1 MTKCLINNLSS
12 RQNICQPC
20 NYAGRWGSPASAE
33 SWNFTVVL
41 VTLCLYAIC
50 TRLISSHTTPSLLP
64 SISSTSTFSKLSSPP
79 NSSSNHFYFLDL
91 TDLSKNASI
100 RSQLS
105 SKYIQIYGLG
115 DPCSQILDRLVSL
128 PPGGLVLHLVRLRVC
143 HHHNHVGGAVAQN
156 LATARLAE
164 FQVTL

>member
-20 NYAGRWGSPASAE
+20 NYAGRWGSPASAD

-105 SKYIQIYGLG
+105 SKYIQISGLG
-115 DPCSQILDRLVSL
+115 VTDPCSWPNPWLPCQP

-143 HHHNHVGGAVAQN
+143 RHHNQN
-156 LATARLAE
+156 IATARLAE

>member
-1 MTKCLINNLSS
+1 MRLTSYHSLKI
-12 RQNICQPC
+12 RI
-20 NYAGRWGSPASAE
+20 
-33 SWNFTVVL
+33 F
-41 VTLCLYAIC
+41 C
-50 TRLISSHTTPSLLP
+50 T
-64 SISSTSTFSKLSSPP
+64 
-79 NSSSNHFYFLDL
+79 NHFYFLDL

-115 DPCSQILDRLVSL
+115 VTDPCSQILDRLVSL